1 MLAGTREGDQR
12 GQTCPFCLCS
22 QEGWRAPGNWTWLEG
37 TWELDV
43 GLGSGMGREE
53 EVSWLVSSTQQT
65 LLSSTSPVPPTTT
78 SCPQAA

>member
-1 MLAGTREGDQR
+1 MYAGQGR
-12 GQTCPFCLCS
+12 GP
-22 QEGWRAPGNWTWLEG
+22 ERADLSLLPVLTGRLEG
-37 TWELDV
+37 TWELDL